1 MDNKITQVT
10 MRVINELYH
19 NGDPDKA
26 LLIKVLKRF
35 GHLFF
40 KR

>member
-26 LLIKVLKRF
+26 ALANLRRTLSIRKLQ
-35 GHLFF
+35 
-40 KR
+40 